1 MSEDMTYRFLEREIV
16 SDSPQT
22 PSTLNNESRSV
33 NIIISSDNPVVEYDR
48 ETDSYWPTVLLPESI
63 RQPKN
68 KQVPL
73 LDCHSRNS
81 TSDQIG
87 SVRNMKVEGP
97 QFVGDAYFADD
108 EKSDRVFNLVKGG
121 HLTDYSIGFRSMD
134 WEYVEEGEKKE
145 FYGRTYVGPVKVVT
159 KSSIQEVSSCPIG
172 ADDNAKNRS
181 KKQEQTEE
189 RQNMSKSEEKVEAPV
204 EAPVER
210 TAESVDTDAIR
221 KEAQEQGRQAE
232 ISRAK
237 EVEAL
242 CKELGMDDE
251 FRAEVKDLSVA
262 DAKERA
268 LKVFA
273 KKNEEIKNVNKDAES
288 GRVEVVRTAEDK
300 YRAGVADA
308 LLLRTVGL
316 DDNVSVERKK
326 IANELAGLSLMEIC
340 RDLNEQNG
348 SSRYGGAR
356 DVVGRA
362 LSTSDFPNL
371 LGALAN
377 KQLLESFE
385 RQDET
390 YARWCD
396 TSGNLRNFQLHN
408 KVRAGEIGDLTQI
421 VEGEAIRYQ
430 GRTEQKETVQLST
443 YAEGYKLTRQAIIND
458 DLSELQD
465 AMEGFGEAVARLYG
479 DTAYAVLTTNGNMGD
494 GNALFSGA
502 HANVGTQGIISET
515 TIGEAIKLMK
525 LQKDIGGKR
534 RLNIQPKYLLSSV
547 KNESASEV
555 FFNSQMFASG
565 ATDTTRTN
573 IYAGRFERIYEPRL
587 DDYDSG
593 DPWFLLGP
601 KGKTVKLFFLDG
613 NMSPF
618 MEREKDFDT
627 DCVKWKV
634 RADIGAMAVR
644 WNGMVRNTGA

>member
-1 MSEDMTYRFLEREIV
+1 MSDEMTYRFLEREVESI
-16 SDSPQT
+16 SPQS
-22 PSTLNNESRSV
+22 PSTLNTESRSV
-33 NIIISSDNPVVEYDR
+33 NIIISTDNPVVEYDAR
-48 ETDSYWPTVLLPESI
+48 TDDYWPTVLLPESI

-87 SVRNMKVEGP
+87 SVRGMKVEGSS
-97 QFVGDAYFADD
+97 FVGDAFFADD
-108 EKSDRVFNLVKGG
+108 EKSNRVFKLVKGG
-121 HLTDYSIGFRSMD
+121 HLTDYSIGFRGHE
-134 WEYVEEGEKKE
+134 WEYLDEGETKE
-145 FYGRTYVGPVKVVT
+145 FHGRTYEGPLKVVT
-159 KSSIQEVSSCPIG
+159 RSSIQEVSSCPIG

-181 KKQEQTEE
+181 KQEKTEE
-189 RQNMSKSEEKVEAPV
+189 RQVMSKSEEKKVEAPV
-204 EAPVER
+204 EAP
-210 TAESVDTDAIR
+210 AETRKAETVDVDSIRAEAI
-221 KEAQEQGRQAE
+221 KAE
-232 ISRAK
+232 KTRAS
-237 EVEAL
+237 EVIAL
-242 CKELGMDDE
+242 CDELNMDE
-251 FRAEVKDLSVA
+251 NFRAEVKDLKVEE
-262 DAKERA
+262 AKERA
-268 LKVFA
+268 LKVIA
-273 KKNEEIKNVNKDAES
+273 DKIKDKNVNNKAEETS
-288 GRVEVVRTAEDK
+288 GRVQVVKTAEDK
-300 YRAGVADA
+300 FREGAADA
-308 LLLRTVGL
+308 LMLRTVGL
-316 DDNVSVERKK
+316 GDDVSQERKQ
-326 IANELAGLSLMEIC
+326 IANELAGLSMMEMC
-340 RDLNEQNG
+340 REFNAQNG
-348 SSRYGGAR
+348 QSRYGNAR
-356 DVVGRA
+356 EVVGRA

-377 KQLLESFE
+377 KQLLESFD

-390 YARWCD
+390 YSRWAD
-396 TSGNLRNFQLHN
+396 TSGNLRNFQIHN

-458 DLSELQD
+458 DLSELSD

-479 DTAYAVLTTNGNMGD
+479 DTAYSILTTNGNMGD
-494 GNALFSGA
+494 GNPLFDAA
-502 HANVGTQGIISET
+502 HANLGTQGVISET

-525 LQKDIGGKR
+525 LQKDIGDKR
-534 RLNIQPKYLLSSV
+534 RLNIQPKYLLSAV

-555 FFNSQMFASG
+555 FFNSQMFAG
-565 ATDTTRTN
+565 ADSDTTRTN

-644 WNGMVRNTGA
+644 WNGMVKNTGA